1 LQEGLLQLKS
11 CASGV
16 TLVIAVAADTPAA
29 LGTRDA
35 FETLRELGEG
45 LLGCGEVSGLESS
58 ADRLEVLAQL
68 TKRAG
73 ACDA

>member
-1 LQEGLLQLKS
+1 M
-11 CASGV
+11 
-16 TLVIAVAADTPAA
+16 
-29 LGTRDA
+29 
-35 FETLRELGEG
+35 RELGEG

-73 ACDA
+73 AGDA